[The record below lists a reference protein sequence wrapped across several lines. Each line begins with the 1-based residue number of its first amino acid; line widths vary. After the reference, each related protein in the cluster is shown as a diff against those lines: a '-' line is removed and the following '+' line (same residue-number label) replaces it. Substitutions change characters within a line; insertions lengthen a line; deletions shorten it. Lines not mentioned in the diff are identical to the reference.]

1 MENNEKIVKFI
12 ADNKLDLAI
21 GAGSGLNSACVILAG
36 YALYLGIDDID
47 TLNEY
52 VEESLEGPTSYDYDE
67 EMNKVFQFA
76 YENNYG
82 AWWKTPQAKKMYK
95 F

>member
-12 ADNKLDLAI
+12 KENNLDLRAI
-21 GAGSGLNSACVILAG
+21 AGSDLNSACTILAG
-36 YALYLGIDDID
+36 YALHLGIDEVD

-52 VEESLEGPTSYDYDE
+52 VEEALDCSTSYYYDK
-67 EMNKVFQFA
+67 EMNKVFEYA
-76 YENNYG
+76 YNNNYG

>member
-12 ADNKLDLAI
+12 ADNKLDLTI

-36 YALYLGIDDID
+36 YALHLGIDEVD

-67 EMNKVFQFA
+67 EMNKVFEYA
-76 YENNYG
+76 YNNNYG
-82 AWWKTPQAKKMYK
+82 GWWTSAEAKKMYK